1 MKEPVLERRPVW
13 VLLIMAALTVAG
25 LLVVDVYLQNLEVG
39 SALQAKQAVPT
50 DSTQRTKRRE
60 QDTIRLCDPGYPGP
74 GGKDDCVTAK
84 KKLLAN
90 PQYIKQI

>member
-1 MKEPVLERRPVW
+1 MKEPIIERRPVW
-13 VLLIMAALTVAG
+13 GLLIMAALTVAG
-25 LLVVDVYLQNLEVG
+25 LLVVDVYLQGLDV
-39 SALQAKQAVPT
+39 SSVPQAKQAVPT
-50 DSTQRTKRRE
+50 GSTQRTEKRV

-74 GGKDDCVTAK
+74 GGKDDCERA